1 MSDKKNDDFWKSSGT
16 DDFWNKKVVD
26 DNWLKEDE
34 SNFWNNQEENNK
46 KTDYSGLSKELYK
59 DTASYTE
66 SKKQN
71 PYLSNANSNP
81 YQSVSSDQPKP
92 KQNQQPQPQKK
103 GKPASRVHIHTI
115 ICLIAIFIAVL
126 CVVSSMMMIR
136 MRKAKVIETAMNLS
150 YEEIEVE
157 DSFLFN
163 ENNQVYLEDDA
174 YTVVTDNSFK
184 GFPEDTK
191 LIAVPVQVK
200 SDKYIRG
207 EYALTGIYIGFTGDN
222 GDEYR
227 KPSTAAQIAPYANGV
242 GFRNELIL
250 SGYGIGNGVN
260 DNGYYFFLIPSHVEE
275 ITLYMERKTKGMVS
289 VIDRIYQKHMEV
301 LPEDED
307 LTKQLTQTERLR

>member
-34 SNFWNNQEENNK
+34 SNFWNDQEENNK

-71 PYLSNANSNP
+71 PYLSYENPNP
-81 YQSVSSDQPKP
+81 YQSVSSEQPKP
-92 KQNQQPQPQKK
+92 KQNQQQPQKK
-103 GKPASRVHIHTI
+103 SKSASKVHIHTI

-136 MRKAKVIETAMNLS
+136 IRKAKVIEAAMNLS

-157 DSFLFN
+157 DSFPFN
-163 ENNQVYLEDDA
+163 NNNQVYLEDVA
-174 YTVVTDNSFK
+174 YTVVTDSSFK

-200 SDKYIRG
+200 SDEYIRG
-207 EYALTGIYIGFTGDN
+207 EYALTGIYIGFTGNN

-227 KPSTAAQIAPYANGV
+227 KPSTAAQIAPYTKGV
-242 GFRNELIL
+242 GFENELIL

-275 ITLYMERKTKGMVS
+275 ITLYMERKTKERIP
-289 VIDRIYQKHMEV
+289 VIDRIYQKHMKV

-307 LTKQLTQTERLR
+307 LTEQLTQTERLR

>member
-1 MSDKKNDDFWKSSGT
+1 MSDKKSDDFWKSSGT

-34 SNFWNNQEENNK
+34 SNFWNDREENNK
-46 KTDYSGLSKELYK
+46 KSDYSGLSKELYK
-59 DTASYTE
+59 DTASYEE

-71 PYLSNANSNP
+71 PYLSYENPNP
-81 YQSVSSDQPKP
+81 YQSVNNDQPKP
-92 KQNQQPQPQKK
+92 KQNPQSQSQKK
-103 GKPASRVHIHTI
+103 REPASRVHIHTI

-126 CVVSSMMMIR
+126 CVVSSMIMIR
-136 MRKAKVIETAMNLS
+136 IRKAKVIEAAMNLS

-157 DSFLFN
+157 DSFPFN
-163 ENNQVYLEDDA
+163 NNNQVYLEDVA
-174 YTVVTDNSFK
+174 YTVVTDSSFK

-200 SDKYIRG
+200 SDEYIRG
-207 EYALTGIYIGFTGDN
+207 EDALTGIYIGFTGNN

-227 KPSTAAQIAPYANGV
+227 KPSTAAQIAPYTKGV
-242 GFRNELIL
+242 GFENELIL

-275 ITLYMERKTKGMVS
+275 ITLYMERKTKERIP
-289 VIDRIYQKHMEV
+289 VIDRIYQKHMKV

-307 LTKQLTQTERLR
+307 QTEQLTQTERLR

>member
-34 SNFWNNQEENNK
+34 SNFWNDQEENNK

-71 PYLSNANSNP
+71 PYMSYENPNP
-81 YQSVSSDQPKP
+81 YQSVNNDQLKP
-92 KQNQQPQPQKK
+92 KQNPQPQPQKK
-103 GKPASRVHIHTI
+103 RPVSRVHIHTI

-126 CVVSSMMMIR
+126 CVVSSMMLIR
-136 MRKAKVIETAMNLS
+136 LRKADVIKAAMNLS

-163 ENNQVYLEDDA
+163 KNNQVYLEDAA
-174 YTVVTDNSFK
+174 YTVVTDSSFK

-200 SDKYIRG
+200 SDEYIRG
-207 EYALTGIYIGFTGDN
+207 EYALKGIYIGFAGNN

-227 KPSTAAQIAPYANGV
+227 KPSTAAQIAPYTNGV
-242 GFRNELIL
+242 GFGNELIL

-260 DNGYYFFLIPSHVEE
+260 DNGYYFFLIPSHVED
-275 ITLYMERKTKGMVS
+275 ITLYMERKTKGRIP

-307 LTKQLTQTERLR
+307 LTEQLTQTERLR